1 MTEHF
6 FASKRMETL
15 YPLPRS
21 TAIVTQSENGPCP
34 LLAVVNALLLSSEI
48 EPSDL
53 NRPGVGDVGGCTTE
67 GLTRCLFD
75 VIDARLRRRSENASD
90 EVRMSAEMAAAEAK
104 SATSDAARGLDV
116 NVRFDDCE
124 RFEFTRE
131 MSFFD
136 ACGTRVMHGWVV
148 GEGEHGGESVDAVGR
163 DGYNRLTERLIELR
177 TTVMESDKA
186 DVSAQDEAKIPSE
199 VVEANVERAG
209 DREERELLEH
219 AMKLSLEPEKSARD
233 EALARAMREADL
245 IEEFLNTTASQ
256 LTSTGLAQMRDRIKE
271 REYVVWFRNNHFSVV
286 TKLDGQ
292 LYALVTDQGYLHEPD
307 VVWEGLGGAKDGM
320 FFTSKFEP
328 FVPHAES
335 GPEAMTAT
343 SASSASSPIPDAFL
357 RASSAGTG
365 ESTTNTFEPDV
376 EKSDHALALELQAQR
391 SDTLRR
397 PHCAP
402 RPNVMEG
409 WTWDSFTKGAADAAE
424 TTRLLALKSAKRA
437 EIMYIENQIS
447 SAMSAFGT
455 HAFPALE
462 RGESVTPLYEQT
474 KRDVDRHRAD
484 VAECERECQRLDQEI
499 ANVGCAEAQ
508 INATGSATPDV
519 RASAPRSTA
528 SLQDL

>member
-186 DVSAQDEAKIPSE
+186 DVSAQDEAKILSE

-245 IEEFLNTTASQ
+245 IEDFLNTTASQ
-256 LTSTGLAQMRDRIKE
+256 LTSTGLAQMRDRINE

-320 FFTSKFEP
+320 FFTSKFDP

-376 EKSDHALALELQAQR
+376 EKSDHALALELQAQYEAEDRLRAERERRRASER
-391 SDTLRR
+391 SAPPTVPYADQSR
-397 PHCAP
+397 PSSS
-402 RPNVMEG
+402 
-409 WTWDSFTKGAADAAE
+409 TSTIGARKTAS
-424 TTRLLALKSAKRA
+424 RKKPSSSKSALD
-437 EIMYIENQIS
+437 S
-447 SAMSAFGT
+447 SCVVM
-455 HAFPALE
+455 
-462 RGESVTPLYEQT
+462 
-474 KRDVDRHRAD
+474 
-484 VAECERECQRLDQEI
+484 
-499 ANVGCAEAQ
+499 
-508 INATGSATPDV
+508 
-519 RASAPRSTA
+519 
-528 SLQDL
+528 